1 MNPLRWPFLAFFA
14 FLPAIKIM
22 IREAELKWMR
32 SCSMARK
39 KAAESLFSSP
49 CNVILQS
56 FVISTPYEVQCS
68 S

>member
-39 KAAESLFSSP
+39 KAAESFLLS

>member
-39 KAAESLFSSP
+39 KAAESFLLS
-49 CNVILQS
+49 L
-56 FVISTPYEVQCS
+56 
-68 S
+68 